1 MVGIRVIENNTTYYN
16 IQVITLIIVFIQ
28 SCMEICLI
36 TLKICLF
43 LICMSEINFR

>member
-16 IQVITLIIVFIQ
+16 IQVITLIIVFMQ
-28 SCMEICLI
+28 SCMEICLL

-43 LICMSEINFR
+43 MVGMSEMYFR